1 MLMVV
6 WFGRPVL
13 TLVYN
18 NFMRW
23 APAGWIRWLNSKAL
37 CRNVCYI
44 CDFKILTPFYL
55 LRMRWC
61 RICGLFLALLVLGHG
76 DGVQDGLVHG
86 VGDWVSLLCG
96 SQGVSLL
103 IHLRLVQVM
112 VNLHCV

>member
-1 MLMVV
+1 MVI

-37 CRNVCYI
+37 CRNVCHI

-61 RICGLFLALLVLGHG
+61 RI
-76 DGVQDGLVHG
+76 
-86 VGDWVSLLCG
+86 
-96 SQGVSLL
+96 
-103 IHLRLVQVM
+103 
-112 VNLHCV
+112 